1 MADRSCPRN
10 WIRRRLTL
18 NRFFLGGLCRRI
30 RYFQSLLRRRFSHRN
45 PTFAPLCT
53 TYGGG
58 DGQGRTCAHK
68 KTITK
73 AFRREKES
81 LPNPSPHLSCA
92 PSESW
97 RAERGGRATELAEEG
112 RRVRITGLLETLLSQ
127 HGNYTRSFSFY
138 IRGGTKLGAGDGD
151 GDRRERRRSSSSL
164 APSPLPPPP
173 VPSSSPNFP
182 SIADIN

>member
-30 RYFQSLLRRRFSHRN
+30 RYFQSLLRRRFSRRD

-58 DGQGRTCAHK
+58 DGQVRTCAHK

-81 LPNPSPHLSCA
+81 LPPPVSSSFLRPLRKLASGTRGEGDGISRRRKKGKDNRSIRNFIITARELHTFFLLLLT
-92 PSESW
+92 W
-97 RAERGGRATELAEEG
+97 WYKIGGRGRG
-112 RRVRITGLLETLLSQ
+112 RRPKGEEEVFFLPRPI
-127 HGNYTRSFSFY
+127 
-138 IRGGTKLGAGDGD
+138 
-151 GDRRERRRSSSSL
+151 SSSS
-164 APSPLPPPP
+164 
-173 VPSSSPNFP
+173 SSSPVLIP
-182 SIADIN
+182 